1 MRVLLLG
8 GAGFIGRALAARLA
22 ERGDAVDVAGR
33 GGPVDPLD
41 AVAVARWVDDRAVD
55 AVVNLVGAGI
65 SRGSASLA
73 DMERANAQQ
82 PADIAAA
89 LASLDRPVHLLHAAS
104 STERL
109 DGQDLDESDYSRT
122 KHAGT
127 VAVAEVS
134 ARTGWPLT
142 IARIHN
148 TYGAGQPATRFVA
161 AVVTTLRAREPLVLA
176 HPDRVRDFVYV
187 DDVARSLVAA
197 LDEAPGGRP
206 EIGTGTGTR
215 LEAVARLVAGTL
227 GAPEELVTRGP
238 QSEVPDPHLAT
249 VCPIPFGSFGLCR
262 TSLADGIRLM
272 TEAP

>member
-1 MRVLLLG
+1 
-8 GAGFIGRALAARLA
+8 
-22 ERGDAVDVAGR
+22 
-33 GGPVDPLD
+33 
-41 AVAVARWVDDRAVD
+41 
-55 AVVNLVGAGI
+55 
-65 SRGSASLA
+65 
-73 DMERANAQQ
+73 MERTNAQQ

-127 VAVAEVS
+127 VAVSEVS

-148 TYGAGQPATRFVA
+148 TYGPGQPATRFVA
-161 AVVTTLRAREPLVLA
+161 AVVAALRAGEPVVLA

-187 DDVARSLVAA
+187 DDVARSLVAT
-197 LDEAPGGRP
+197 LDEAAGGRP

-215 LEAVARLVAGTL
+215 LEAVARLVARTV
-227 GAPEELVTRGP
+227 GAPESLVVRGRP
-238 QSEVPDPHLAT
+238 SDVPDLHLAT

-262 TSLADGIRLM
+262 TVLPDGIRLM
-272 TEAP
+272 TEAR